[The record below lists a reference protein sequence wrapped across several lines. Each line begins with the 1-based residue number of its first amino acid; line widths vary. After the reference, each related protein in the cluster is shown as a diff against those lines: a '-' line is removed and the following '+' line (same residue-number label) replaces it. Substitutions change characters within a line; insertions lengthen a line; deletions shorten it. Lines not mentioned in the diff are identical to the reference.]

1 MTRQEYRQLSPQ
13 EQKQGRHDLLIA
25 ACCMATSVIMII
37 VLVIKG
43 FTN

>member
-1 MTRQEYRQLSPQ
+1 MTKQEFNQLSPQ
-13 EQKQGRHDLLIA
+13 EQKQARYDLLIA
-25 ACCMATSVIMII
+25 ACCIVPTAIMII